1 MNFYSH
7 RTVEEQKNRLPEAF
21 QENYEKTQLDRI
33 EIDGE
38 EILGYFEYSFME
50 EKTYKTQPVRSN
62 DGSIQ
67 DLESYQTFLTP
78 RLIIKYNMMA
88 IEDYR
93 KLMKKLKS
101 KNTFVVTCY
110 DIVEDKRVTH
120 EMYFAPPSMPI
131 IYQRY
136 LMAMGIQ
143 DFSIELI
150 GTNYKEYF
158 TITYDFNL
166 PPDMPTPPYNTHT
179 QYAPYDE
186 MNTIGNIYFDS
197 MGMSLKDFA
206 GRVDV
211 FLEGWNTHPDGS
223 GWTFNDDMQYLISSD
238 YVLYAQWRDDR

>member
-38 EILGYFEYSFME
+38 EIVGYFEYSFME

-67 DLESYQTFLTP
+67 DLENYQTFLTP
-78 RLIIKYNMMA
+78 RLIIKYNMME

-120 EMYFAPPSMPI
+120 EMYFAPPQMPI

-136 LMAMGIQ
+136 LKAMGIQ
-143 DFSIELI
+143 EHSIELI
-150 GTNYKEYF
+150 GTNFKEYY
-158 TITYDFNL
+158 TITYDFNI
-166 PPDMPTPPYNTHT
+166 PPQVSGWDKDKSQIKYARYNTMT
-179 QYAPYDE
+179 P
-186 MNTIGNIYFDS
+186 IGNIFIGDGYVLFEYAFNVH
-197 MGMSLKDFA
+197 GLY
-206 GRVDV
+206 
-211 FLEGWNTHPDGS
+211 LLGWNTAPDGR
-223 GWTFNDDMQYLISSD
+223 GWQIADGANRFITSD
-238 YVLYAQWRDDR
+238 LTLYAQWRT

>member
-21 QENYEKTQLDRI
+21 QENYERTTLDRI

-38 EILGYFEYSFME
+38 EIVGYFEYSFLE
-50 EKTYKTQPVRSN
+50 EKSYKTQPVRSN

-78 RLIIKYNMMA
+78 RLIIKYNMME

-101 KNTFVVTCY
+101 KNTFAVTCY

-120 EMYFAPPSMPI
+120 QMYLATPSMPI

-136 LMAMGIQ
+136 LQVMGIQ
-143 DFSIELI
+143 EYSIELI
-150 GTNYKEYF
+150 GTNVKISYE
-158 TITYDFNL
+158 IIYDFNL
-166 PPDMPTPPYNTHT
+166 PPEVTGWNLEKYAT
-179 QYAPYDE
+179 QDTRPNDK
-186 MNTIGNIYFDS
+186 NVVGNIQLSDGDMLYDYVH
-197 MGMSLKDFA
+197 
-206 GRVDV
+206 RVYGIK
-211 FLEGWNTHPDGS
+211 LLGWNTHPDGS
-223 GWTFNDDMQYLISSD
+223 GWQFNDNERYLISSD
-238 YVLYAQWRDDR
+238 YTLYAQWGVY